1 MQDKLVFSFLMCVNL
16 QRAEK
21 NVDDAEWLFLLTG
34 GVSLSSGPSSNPA
47 PEWLPESSWQ
57 QIQWLN
63 SLDKLKVGLGLNIN
77 FIFYVSQKF
86 FCFQFLL

>member
-34 GVSLSSGPSSNPA
+34 GVALSTGPSPNPA
-47 PEWLPESSWQ
+47 PEWLPETSWQ
-57 QIQWLN
+57 QIQWLHCLP
-63 SLDKLKVGLGLNIN
+63 SLKVGRNVAKNHNEG
-77 FIFYVSQKF
+77 
-86 FCFQFLL
+86 